1 MRILVAVKQTARLKS
16 DYVHD
21 DGAPLAVEGEL
32 NEWDAF
38 ALEAALRLRE
48 AAGEG
53 DVLAVTV
60 GDEDAEQALRTCLAM
75 GADRAIRIWDPV
87 LGGAD
92 PLALATVL
100 AVVAGSEDPGL
111 ILCGAQSSDSANAAT
126 GVALA
131 GLLDLPRVALVRAIE
146 RDGERLVVE
155 RELDGGAVELLGVA
169 LPALLTIQTGIHALR
184 RVNLRAIKQAREEPI
199 ATMSLEDLDLT
210 PDAVRAAAGSRT
222 LRLLEPERSRAS
234 MIDGPPGEVA
244 ERILEIV
251 TGALRA

>member
-1 MRILVAVKQTARLKS
+1 MRILVAVKQAARLKG

-21 DGAPLAVEGEL
+21 GDTARAVEREL

-53 DVLAVTV
+53 DVVAVTV

-75 GADRAIRIWDPV
+75 GADRAVRVWDSV

-100 AVVAGSEDPGL
+100 AAVAGAEDPGL
-111 ILCGAQSSDSANAAT
+111 ILCGAQSSDGANAAT

-131 GLLDLPRVALVRAIE
+131 GLLDLPRVAVVRAIE
-146 RDGERLVVE
+146 RDDERLLVE
-155 RELDGGAVELLGVA
+155 RELDGGAVELLRVA
-169 LPALLTIQTGIHALR
+169 LPALLTIQTGIHDLR
-184 RVNLRAIKQAREEPI
+184 RANLRAIKQARSKPL
-199 ATMSLEDLDLT
+199 ASMSLEDLDLT
-210 PDAVRAAAGSRT
+210 PDAVRAAAGSHT
-222 LRLLEPERSRAS
+222 LRLLEPQRSRAS
-234 MIDGPPGEVA
+234 MIEGPPGEVA
-244 ERILEIV
+244 ERIVEIV

>member
-1 MRILVAVKQTARLKS
+1 VRILVAVKQAGRLKG

-21 DGAPLAVEGEL
+21 DGRAPAVEAEL

-38 ALEAALRLRE
+38 ALEAALRFRD

-53 DVLAVTV
+53 DVVVVTV
-60 GDEDAEQALRTCLAM
+60 GDGDSEQVLRTCLAM
-75 GADRAIRIWDPV
+75 GADRAIRVWEAM

-100 AVVAGSEDPGL
+100 ATVAGREDPGL
-111 ILCGAQSSDSANAAT
+111 ILCGAQSSDGANAAT

-131 GLLDLPRVALVRAIE
+131 GLLDLPRVAVVRAIE
-146 RDGERLVVE
+146 RDGEQLLVE
-155 RELDGGAVELLGVA
+155 RELDGGAVELLRVA
-169 LPALLTIQTGIHALR
+169 LPALLTVQTGIHELR
-184 RVNLRAIKQAREEPI
+184 HANLRAIKQARGKPLV
-199 ATMSLEDLDLT
+199 TLSLDDLGLDVE
-210 PDAVRAAAGSRT
+210 AVRVAAGSRT
-222 LRLLEPERSRAS
+222 LRLLEPERGRAN
-234 MIDGPPGEVA
+234 MIEGPPGEVA